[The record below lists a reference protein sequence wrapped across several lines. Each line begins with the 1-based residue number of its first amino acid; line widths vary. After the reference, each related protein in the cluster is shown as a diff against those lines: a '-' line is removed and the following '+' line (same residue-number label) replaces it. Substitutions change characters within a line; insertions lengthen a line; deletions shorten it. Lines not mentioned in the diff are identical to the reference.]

1 VDDGHR
7 IDKDPMMVAYHCG
20 IDFGTSNTTVG
31 ASDGAKAHLIPLEGS
46 HRTLPS
52 AMFFDSGD
60 HGVHYGRG
68 AINLYLNGHEGRFMR
83 ALKSILGTSLIHEK
97 TYIRQKAVPFASILG
112 FFFSNLKSRVET
124 RLDCEISDIVLGRP
138 VRFVDKD
145 DAADA
150 EAQRT
155 LERIAR
161 AQGFRN
167 IEFQYEPIAAA
178 LDYEQ
183 RIAREE
189 LVLIVDIGGGT
200 SDFSIVRVS
209 PERRGKPERGADIL
223 ANGGIHI
230 GGTDFDRLLSLKS
243 VMPHLGF
250 GSHTADRKRN
260 LPTLYY
266 HELATWHRINQ
277 LYKKNVLV
285 ELRQIRYEAERRD
298 LVDRFIRIVE
308 GRQGHSI
315 AIAVEEA
322 KIELTTAPTTTA
334 TIGDQGDW
342 AQFRFMRNDFDE
354 AISDSIERVVATVQR
369 LLGDARIAAG
379 DINTILLTGGSSM
392 VPALRE
398 GILALFPQA
407 RIAESDLLGSVGI
420 GLSLDALSKFQ

>member
-1 VDDGHR
+1 
-7 IDKDPMMVAYHCG
+7 
-20 IDFGTSNTTVG
+20 
-31 ASDGAKAHLIPLEGS
+31 
-46 HRTLPS
+46 
-52 AMFFDSGD
+52 
-60 HGVHYGRG
+60 
-68 AINLYLNGHEGRFMR
+68 
-83 ALKSILGTSLIHEK
+83 
-97 TYIRQKAVPFASILG
+97 VPFASILG
-112 FFFSNLKSRVET
+112 LFFSNLKSRVET
-124 RLDCEISDIVLGRP
+124 GLNREISDIVLGRP

-145 DAADA
+145 DSADA

-209 PERRGKPERGADIL
+209 PDRRGKSRRGADIL

-230 GGTDFDRLLSLKS
+230 GGTDFDRLLSLKC
-243 VMPHLGF
+243 VMPYLGF
-250 GSHTADRKRN
+250 GSYTADRKRN
-260 LPTLYY
+260 LPSVYY

-277 LYKKNVLV
+277 LYKKHVLM

-308 GRQGHSI
+308 DRQGHSI

-322 KIELTTAPTTTA
+322 KIELTTGPTAIA
-334 TIGDQGDW
+334 TIADQADW
-342 AQFRFMRNDFDE
+342 AQFSFTRNEFDD
-354 AISDSIERVVATVQR
+354 AISDSIERVVATVRR
-369 LLGDARIAAG
+369 LLSDACIVAS

-398 GILALFPQA
+398 GILSLFPGA
-407 RIAESDLLGSVGI
+407 HIAESDLLGSVGI
-420 GLSLDALSKFQ
+420 GLSLDARSKFG